1 MIEQLLLNHSPWLS
15 PTVANVTGN
24 LLPHVV
30 SVLIVIAIYIPVNI
44 VMKSTQSILDQ
55 FEMNLMGY
63 IIDSD
68 NLYTQGP
75 IGEGNHL
82 Y

>member
-1 MIEQLLLNHSPWLS
+1 
-15 PTVANVTGN
+15 
-24 LLPHVV
+24 
-30 SVLIVIAIYIPVNI
+30 
-44 VMKSTQSILDQ
+44 MKSTQSILDQ

-75 IGEGNHL
+75 IGEGNH
-82 Y
+82 